1 MKDKNAWE
9 KFYTNEVEPYF
20 NDCLNRIIYKR
31 SNILLADGVRII
43 DDQDKQ
49 ALSLD
54 LAIQIMR
61 GKISCNKEI
70 ILYNKLLLG
79 IFDIIDYYNL
89 SYMRENFKKILQN
102 ENTFKEISYSLALNC
117 DLIKNWRMYYII
129 KAGCYCNLKVI
140 TNLLLVIVL

>member
-9 KFYTNEVEPYF
+9 KFYTNEVEPHF
-20 NDCLNRIIYKR
+20 NDCLNRIIYKC

-61 GKISCNKEI
+61 GKISRNKEI
-70 ILYNKLLLG
+70 I
-79 IFDIIDYYNL
+79 
-89 SYMRENFKKILQN
+89 
-102 ENTFKEISYSLALNC
+102 
-117 DLIKNWRMYYII
+117 
-129 KAGCYCNLKVI
+129 
-140 TNLLLVIVL
+140 